1 VCDGKEKAALS
12 LSFAAA
18 AAALEEPLLS
28 IPPADDGCDDQD
40 EERSDGSNSLSNAGT
55 EMNDISLIPFLFSR
69 LPQEFLTLLYS
80 QRISVS
86 VSLCGC
92 LPRFSLGFFR
102 YIHSLFVSSQSSFF
116 LSFLSFTFFLTV
128 FRTKN
133 ESAPSLQ
140 RLFC

>member
-1 VCDGKEKAALS
+1 VCDGKEKAVLS

-40 EERSDGSNSLSNAGT
+40 EERSEGSNSLSNAGT
-55 EMNDISLIPFLFSR
+55 EMNDISLIPSLLSR
-69 LPQEFLTLLYS
+69 LPQESLTLLYS

-86 VSLCGC
+86 VSGC

-102 YIHSLFVSSQSSFF
+102 YIHSLFVSSQSFF
-116 LSFLSFTFFLTV
+116 LSFLSFTFFLTI

>member
-40 EERSDGSNSLSNAGT
+40 EECSDGSNSLSNAGT
-55 EMNDISLIPFLFSR
+55 EMNDISLIPSLLSR
-69 LPQEFLTLLYS
+69 LPQESLTLLYLP
-80 QRISVS
+80 RISVS
-86 VSLCGC
+86 VSLCSC
-92 LPRFSLGFFR
+92 SPRFSLGFFR

-116 LSFLSFTFFLTV
+116 LSFLSFTFFLTI

>member
-18 AAALEEPLLS
+18 AAAVEEPLLS

-40 EERSDGSNSLSNAGT
+40 EECSDGSNSLSNAGT
-55 EMNDISLIPFLFSR
+55 EMNDISLIPSLLSR
-69 LPQEFLTLLYS
+69 LPQESLTLLYS
-80 QRISVS
+80 PRISVS

-92 LPRFSLGFFR
+92 SPRFSLGFFR

-116 LSFLSFTFFLTV
+116 LSFLSFTFFLTI

>member
-1 VCDGKEKAALS
+1 VCDGKEKAVLS
-12 LSFAAA
+12 PSFAAA
-18 AAALEEPLLS
+18 AAAGLEEPLLS

-55 EMNDISLIPFLFSR
+55 EMNDISLIPSLLSR
-69 LPQEFLTLLYS
+69 LPQESLTLLYS

-92 LPRFSLGFFR
+92 LPRFSLGFIR
-102 YIHSLFVSSQSSFF
+102 YIHSLFVSSQSSF
-116 LSFLSFTFFLTV
+116 LSILSFTFFLTI

-133 ESAPSLQ
+133 ESAPSLH

>member
-1 VCDGKEKAALS
+1 MCDGKEKTALS

-40 EERSDGSNSLSNAGT
+40 EECSDGSNSLSNAGT
-55 EMNDISLIPFLFSR
+55 EMNDISLIPSLLSR
-69 LPQEFLTLLYS
+69 LPQESLTLLYS
-80 QRISVS
+80 PRISVS

-116 LSFLSFTFFLTV
+116 LSFLSFTFFLTI